1 MTEGSTYFPKACEL
15 SEDLTYTNVI
25 ELMLDSAISRIDNGL
40 SLSSNIVDIPLVP
53 SDADL
58 IDIIPQN
65 SSHLYNIM

>member
-53 SDADL
+53 LDTNL

-65 SSHLYNIM
+65 SLHLQ